1 MPFNVSEEQSLLTS
15 MISDRDAQISS
26 LMHQLHSASELLHH
40 TQREHQSQ
48 SASRKSQREEHT
60 STIQRLKE
68 EHAEQRR
75 ILSKYEQSI
84 KNGGGLR
91 VHEYAALMRTANSSA
106 VESSYVLRLQAQL
119 CRAMHS
125 LGVME
130 SQLALVKD
138 IFSGLIKFMKEDL
151 SHMADDRTRREIE
164 LMNVL
169 AKVDDEKRVMGM
181 EMEKKVQEK
190 EDLLDQVRE
199 EYEELGLE
207 YDENEVKR
215 ALEVRYLLEQMEKV
229 KEDKV
234 RLEKELFAALLEREE
249 QINRLKLENISL
261 EEKLDGLKR
270 EEVDSEVGEENVLP
284 LDTEG
289 PKGEVGGSSSMDPS
303 NDDQNAQN
311 VIKGAHLADEIG
323 DAAQTVENESGGVDE
338 EVTPENTVGLPS
350 DMTTQSD
357 DATMVSGEALQFGE
371 ETKQTEEREKDVDIN
386 DISDAGNDSTIVTSP
401 GEEIIGAS
409 LAVEPT
415 SQEDEVDDTTAAAIA
430 DGDNEIQDKEIE
442 QNPDQVLDNR
452 AIDGLSE
459 GKSN

>member
-1 MPFNVSEEQSLLTS
+1 M
-15 MISDRDAQISS
+15 
-26 LMHQLHSASELLHH
+26 
-40 TQREHQSQ
+40 
-48 SASRKSQREEHT
+48 
-60 STIQRLKE
+60 
-68 EHAEQRR
+68 
-75 ILSKYEQSI
+75 
-84 KNGGGLR
+84 
-91 VHEYAALMRTANSSA
+91 HEYAALMRTANSSA

-386 DISDAGNDSTIVTSP
+386 DISDAGKDSTIMTSP

>member
-1 MPFNVSEEQSLLTS
+1 MPFNVSDEHSLLTS

-26 LMHQLHSASELLHH
+26 LMHQLHSASELLQQA
-40 TQREHQSQ
+40 QREHQSQ
-48 SASRKSQREEHT
+48 SASRKSQRSEHT

-68 EHAEQRR
+68 EHTEQRR
-75 ILSKYEQSI
+75 ILSKFEQSI
-84 KNGGGLR
+84 KDGGGLR
-91 VHEYAALMRTANSSA
+91 VHEYAALMRSANSSA

-138 IFSGLIKFMKEDL
+138 IFSGLIKFMREDL

-181 EMEKKVQEK
+181 EMEKKIHEK

-229 KEDKV
+229 KEDKI

-261 EEKLDGLKR
+261 EEKLDGFKM
-270 EEVDSEVGEENVLP
+270 EENDVLP
-284 LDTEG
+284 LDNNEGTEG
-289 PKGEVGGSSSMDPS
+289 EKGGSLS
-303 NDDQNAQN
+303 NNCDD
-311 VIKGAHLADEIG
+311 VPDIKHEPAENQTDKDEIG
-323 DAAQTVENESGGVDE
+323 GRNGEAATIHEDKDTFDLTLDMVTPSDNATLVVSDGTLLTKEESKHEEEVENNFDIDDAK
-338 EVTPENTVGLPS
+338 NNLTV
-350 DMTTQSD
+350 TTQGLADNRAGLS
-357 DATMVSGEALQFGE
+357 TFTESTQEYVS
-371 ETKQTEEREKDVDIN
+371 N
-386 DISDAGNDSTIVTSP
+386 
-401 GEEIIGAS
+401 
-409 LAVEPT
+409 
-415 SQEDEVDDTTAAAIA
+415 DTTAASATIA
-430 DGDNEIQDKEIE
+430 DDDDEVNNGWIGWISEIK
-442 QNPDQVLDNR
+442 
-452 AIDGLSE
+452 
-459 GKSN
+459 